1 MSAPLDSASLR
12 VHYQAFLA
20 SGRVLLTGHS
30 HQGWP
35 DVAREGVIAAWEDA
49 AAHVDDKWGAA
60 FAQADALRQ
69 GVADRIGGAAEDV
82 ALGANTHELV
92 ARFLSALDL
101 GKRPRLV
108 TTSGEFHSMDRQLR
122 RLAEEGVEVVFVD
135 ALPVSTL
142 AERLAAAVDE
152 KTAAVLASTVLF
164 ETSTRVPH
172 LAAVTAAT
180 HRVGAQVLFDG
191 YHAFNVVPEK
201 LADFG
206 PEPFFY
212 VAGGYKYAQWGE
224 GCCFLRVP
232 PTTELRPVFTG
243 WFSDFENLEGPRSS
257 AIGYGSRGADR
268 FAGATYDPTS
278 HYRGARVCRFFDE
291 HGLDVA
297 RLRQLSLRQTGRI
310 LRGLEG
316 YDVLTPREDAGRGGF
331 VSLRV
336 ANAGTV
342 VSALRDDGVSCDA
355 RGDVL
360 RFGPAP
366 YVTDDE
372 IDRALEALRR
382 IAPAAP

>member
-1 MSAPLDSASLR
+1 MR
-12 VHYQAFLA
+12 VHYEGFVN

-69 GVADRIGGAAEDV
+69 GVADRIGGAANDV
-82 ALGANTHELV
+82 ALGANSHELV
-92 ARFLSALDL
+92 TRFLSALDL
-101 GKRPRLV
+101 KKRPRLV

-122 RLAEEGVEVVFVD
+122 RLAEERVEVVFVD

-172 LAAVTAAT
+172 LAAVTAAAY
-180 HRVGAQVLFDG
+180 RAGAQVLFDG
-191 YHAFNVVPEK
+191 YHAFNVVPEA

-232 PTTELRPVFTG
+232 PGTELRPVFTG
-243 WFSDFENLEGPRSS
+243 WFSDFEHLEGPRS
-257 AIGYGSRGADR
+257 ATIGYGSRGADR

-297 RLRQLSLRQTGRI
+297 RLRHLSLRQTGRI
-310 LRGLEG
+310 LRGLDR

-336 ANAGTV
+336 ARAGAV
-342 VSALRDDGVSCDA
+342 VSALRDDGIYCDA

-372 IDRALEALRR
+372 IDRALDAFRRNAPPAL
-382 IAPAAP
+382 